1 MNELVEV
8 LHDVETHINI
18 NITLLNVYRQNSLVI
33 STYCDNI
40 FLCMIY
46 RQSTGKFD
54 KIVLGSH

>member
-40 FLCMIY
+40 VLGMLY